1 MIGQILGNY
10 RIVGVIGQGGMGV
23 VYAAEHPLIGRR
35 AAIKLLLPELSQN
48 QEMVTRFFNEARAT
62 TMIQHP
68 GLVDIFDFG
77 HAPNGSAYIA
87 MEFLA
92 GESLAGRLARERP
105 LQLDDQIAIL
115 RQLCSAVGAA
125 HKKGIVHRDLK
136 PDNVFL
142 VPDVDVIGGAR
153 VKVLDFGIAKL
164 AGDLG
169 GSKTRTGSM
178 MGTPMYM
185 SPEQCRGAGSVD
197 HRSDVYAI
205 ACIAFEMATGV
216 TPFQGEGMGDIV
228 VQHLRDAPPSPRA
241 LNPSVPPV
249 LEAVILR
256 GLAKRAEQ
264 RQQNMD
270 EMLAELDHFEVRAPS
285 RPGQRGFN
293 RGGSVPP
300 GSQSGYQ
307 PQTMAMQPGSVP
319 PGSVPPS
326 LQTAMA
332 PGSMPPGSVPPGSM
346 PPGSVPPQQLYAPQA
361 ATQSWPGPAMVSP
374 GPLGPVTTLGG
385 SAGQAMAMS
394 SPPTATRGAPKWRWP
409 AIALVAAGAAAGVF
423 FATRGGKS
431 GGGTVAANGPSTSAS
446 PSPIAVVDPA
456 SMPDP
461 KTLVLAS
468 PPPEPEPVASPAASA
483 SASPAASPAAS
494 PEPVVPSPV
503 AVAEITQ
510 TITSTPAGAEVFL
523 QGQPRRLGVTPLEH
537 KIAPGTGSTA
547 FVLKL
552 AGYKDALIELSA
564 EHDDTHTALLEKRER
579 KKSGPKMN
587 QTVDPFKD

>member
-10 RIVGVIGQGGMGV
+10 RIVGIIGQGGMGV

-142 VPDVDVIGGAR
+142 VPDADVIGGAR

-228 VQHLRDAPPSPRA
+228 VQHLRDAPPSPRT

-285 RPGQRGFN
+285 RPGQRGGS

-319 PGSVPPS
+319 PGSVPPMYG
-326 LQTAMA
+326 QPAMA
-332 PGSMPPGSVPPGSM
+332 PGSMPPGSVPPM
-346 PPGSVPPQQLYAPQA
+346 RQQQALPPPPQA

-385 SAGQAMAMS
+385 SAGPAMAMAM
-394 SPPTATRGAPKWRWP
+394 PGAPATPRGAPKWRWP

-431 GGGTVAANGPSTSAS
+431 SDGGGTVAASGPSVSAS
-446 PSPIAVVDPA
+446 PSPSPADTVVVDPA
-456 SMPDP
+456 AMPDP
-461 KTLVLAS
+461 ATLRLVS
-468 PPPEPEPVASPAASA
+468 PLPVTESP
-483 SASPAASPAAS
+483 SASPSPSPS
-494 PEPVVPSPV
+494 PEPVQPSPV

-523 QGQPRRLGVTPLEH
+523 QGQARSLGVTPLEH
-537 KIAPGTGSTA
+537 KAAPGTGSTA

-552 AGYKDALIELSA
+552 SGYKDALIELSA
-564 EHDDTHTALLEKRER
+564 EHDDKSTAVLEKRER

>member
-92 GESLAGRLARERP
+92 GESLADRLARERP

-142 VPDVDVIGGAR
+142 VPDADVIGGAR

-285 RPGQRGFN
+285 RPGQRGGS

-332 PGSMPPGSVPPGSM
+332 PGS
-346 PPGSVPPQQLYAPQA
+346 VPPQQLHAPQA
-361 ATQSWPGPAMVSP
+361 ATQSWPGPGMVP
-374 GPLGPVTTLGG
+374 QGPLGPVTTLGG
-385 SAGQAMAMS
+385 SAGQAVAMS
-394 SPPTATRGAPKWRWP
+394 MPGAPPRGAPKWRWP

-431 GGGTVAANGPSTSAS
+431 KDGGGGTVAANPSLSAS

-456 SMPDP
+456 TVPDP

-468 PPPEPEPVASPAASA
+468 PPPEPVASPAASA
-483 SASPAASPAAS
+483 APSPS
-494 PEPVVPSPV
+494 PEPAAPSPSPV

-510 TITSTPAGAEVFL
+510 IIKSTPAGAEVFL
-523 QGQPRRLGVTPLEH
+523 QGQPRSLGVTPLEH
-537 KIAPGTGSTA
+537 KAAPGTGSTA

-564 EHDDTHTALLEKRER
+564 EHDDTHTAALEKRER